1 VPTAARIRSSRPT
14 AALCGSL
21 IFLTVIPSPAAGGSN
36 FSSGK
41 RPQSATP
48 APQSKSQKLRNP
60 LNDLLDEA
68 QAAVDKGDFAAA
80 IPLLQKFIAEK
91 PDVAYAH
98 FQLAYAYTNLKQP
111 AEARPEYE
119 RAIALDSKMFEAY
132 LNLGTLLLESAPK
145 DAIAPLRKAVELQPA
160 QNQPRFLLAVALDR
174 SGDDAAAAQQF
185 QSVLSLD
192 PHDFPSANYLG
203 WYFLRNQKPAEAEVK
218 FRHALEI
225 QPKDQ
230 NATLGLA
237 QSLAAQK
244 KPEAV
249 EAFRQYISANPGDN
263 QTRGSLIR
271 FLIEQQ
277 QYEAALAEI
286 NKTPDANPPTADT
299 LTLRA
304 DLQVAQKKTDEA
316 ITSIQQA
323 LVLRPQDAKL
333 HAGLGRLYLGK
344 RDFPNAEKELK
355 IALQLDPSNVT
366 YMKDMTSTFYL
377 SGNYPMTLAGLDVTD
392 KLETPGPGAWFIR
405 ALCYDKLRQVRPA
418 LDAYHKF
425 LELDHDQNPD
435 QVWQAN
441 QRIHVL
447 EKMSHK

>member
-1 VPTAARIRSSRPT
+1 VSANARIHSTPRRTAAFCGCLTLLCALSSPTSGGRSFSPDI
-14 AALCGSL
+14 GSQ
-21 IFLTVIPSPAAGGSN
+21 AKA
-36 FSSGK
+36 
-41 RPQSATP
+41 
-48 APQSKSQKLRNP
+48 QKLRNP

-68 QAAVDKGDFAAA
+68 QAAIDKNDFAAA
-80 IPLLQKFIAEK
+80 IPPLQKFIAEK

-98 FQLAYAYTNLKQP
+98 FQLAYAYTNLKRL

-119 RAIALDSKMFEAY
+119 RAIALDPKMFEAY
-132 LNLGTLLLESAPK
+132 LNLGTILLESSPK
-145 DAIAPLRKAVELQPA
+145 DAVAPLRKAVELQPA
-160 QNQPRFLLAVALDR
+160 QNQTRFLLAVALDR
-174 SGDDAAAAQQF
+174 SGDDAAAAEQF

-192 PHDFPSANYLG
+192 PNDFRAANFLG
-203 WYFLRNQKPAEAEVK
+203 WYFLRHQKPADAEVK
-218 FRHALEI
+218 FRRALEI
-225 QPKDQ
+225 QPKDV
-230 NATLGLA
+230 NATLGMA

-249 EAFRQYISANPGDN
+249 EVYQQYISINPGDN
-263 QTRGSLIR
+263 DARTQLIR
-271 FLIEQQ
+271 FLIDQK

-286 NKTPDANPPTADT
+286 NKTPDADPPTADT

-304 DLQVAQKKTDEA
+304 DLLVAQNKTNEA
-316 ITSIQQA
+316 VASLQQA

-333 HAGLGRLYLGK
+333 HGGLGRLYLGK

-355 IALQLDPSNVT
+355 IALQLDPQSLT
-366 YMKDMTSTFYL
+366 YLKDLTSTYYL
-377 SGNYPMTLAGLDVTD
+377 AGNFPMALAGLDATD
-392 KLETPGPGAWFIR
+392 KMETPGAGAWFIR

-425 LELDHDQNPD
+425 LELDQNRNPD

-447 EKMSHK
+447 EKMAKK